1 MLDRIRRKLRVDL
14 TPFVLSTARRGGG
27 NGSRNL
33 HSPSYVHSIVCILAS
48 STRVASMLFCEGYII
63 LVVVFWSTFTV
74 FTTPIPM
81 QIILYT
87 LRA

>member
-1 MLDRIRRKLRVDL
+1 MLCNIDVGTANTL
-14 TPFVLSTARRGGG
+14 VLA
-27 NGSRNL
+27 
-33 HSPSYVHSIVCILAS
+33 
-48 STRVASMLFCEGYII
+48 RVAKHAILQGYII
-63 LVVVFWSTFTV
+63 LLVFWITFTV